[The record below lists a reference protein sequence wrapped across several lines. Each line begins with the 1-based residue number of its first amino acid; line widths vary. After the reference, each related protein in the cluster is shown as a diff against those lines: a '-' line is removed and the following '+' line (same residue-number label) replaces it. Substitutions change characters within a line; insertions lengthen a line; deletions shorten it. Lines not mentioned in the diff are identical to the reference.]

1 MHSTRCPGSLFL
13 FPLVFL
19 SPKLS
24 KFPIN
29 VKECIFW
36 KNCRSAVDPTA
47 TPKRPQKWL
56 IVFEFFS
63 TVISSLSH
71 CRFSRFVA
79 NRALSLSLSR
89 NAAITS
95 ANFDCLQQRV
105 CAWIGSSLKDRSNAS
120 PLQSGE
126 AYIVVASLKTS
137 LANFWW
143 FLFLP
148 LFCCKC
154 FWHSDWES
162 HK

>member
-1 MHSTRCPGSLFL
+1 
-13 FPLVFL
+13 
-19 SPKLS
+19 
-24 KFPIN
+24 
-29 VKECIFW
+29 
-36 KNCRSAVDPTA
+36 
-47 TPKRPQKWL
+47 
-56 IVFEFFS
+56 
-63 TVISSLSH
+63 
-71 CRFSRFVA
+71 
-79 NRALSLSLSR
+79 
-89 NAAITS
+89 
-95 ANFDCLQQRV
+95 
-105 CAWIGSSLKDRSNAS
+105 LKDRSNAS